1 MSEEL
6 QFDSWQGKEIFLFSR
21 MPRLASYTVDSG
33 SLYPR
38 G

>member
-1 MSEEL
+1 MSEL
-6 QFDSWQGKEIFLFSR
+6 QFDSWQGKEIFFFSR
-21 MPRLASYTVDSG
+21 MAKLAYYAVDGG